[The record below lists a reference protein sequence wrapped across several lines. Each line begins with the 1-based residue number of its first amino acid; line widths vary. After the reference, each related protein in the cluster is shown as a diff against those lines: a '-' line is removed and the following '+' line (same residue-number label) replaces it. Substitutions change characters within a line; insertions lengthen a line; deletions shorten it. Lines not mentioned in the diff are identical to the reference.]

1 MSRNVITAS
10 FSLPGEL
17 LKDIDGHAKRLKLS
31 RSEVVSSALREHL
44 DELRDEAE
52 YAENVYRAT
61 RKEKTYS
68 LDEVKKM
75 FDLK

>member
-17 LKDIDGHAKRLKLS
+17 LKDIEGHAKHLKLS
-31 RSEVVSSALREHL
+31 RSEVVSNALREHL

-52 YAENVYRAT
+52 YAETVYRAT
-61 RKEKTYS
+61 RKEKTYT
-68 LDEVKKM
+68 LGEMKKM
-75 FDLK
+75 FGLK